1 MTKSKILK
9 MLLKKNQGLER
20 MIWEVTKKIIIKVM
34 VFIKNQKQ
42 RVKEIIVIKNEE

>member
-9 MLLKKNQGLER
+9 MSLKKNQGLER
-20 MIWEVTKKIIIKVM
+20 MIWEVTKMIIIKVM